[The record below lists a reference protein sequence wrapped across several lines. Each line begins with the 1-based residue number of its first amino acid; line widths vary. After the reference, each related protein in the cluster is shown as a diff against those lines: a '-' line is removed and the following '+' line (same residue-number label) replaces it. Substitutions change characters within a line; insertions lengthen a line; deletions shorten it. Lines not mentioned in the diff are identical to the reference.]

1 MNTRVDQKLLVLVMA
16 QDPLN
21 LVQLFSLCF
30 FVWLI
35 HLAPLV
41 LDLWWLEEKWRT
53 KDFHLGWP
61 TCLVV
66 ISEA

>member
-21 LVQLFSLCF
+21 LVELFLLCF

-35 HLAPLV
+35 HLVPLV

-53 KDFHLGWP
+53 KDFHLEWP